1 MKKVY
6 ILLLAAIVLV
16 ACKERTSVS
25 EYQVL
30 SPVVTAFRPHEGEVG
45 TEITIEGENLTRVDS
60 VWIGETVVKIAYRI
74 SQRELVA
81 EVVSG
86 AKSGPITVSNTAGS
100 YTTGESFQV
109 SYSQPHID
117 RYPTEAT
124 VYDQVVLSGQNL
136 HFIQEVKI
144 DGQAVTIVAQRN
156 NELVFEVPFRDE
168 EEPVTLRFTYFDGEK
183 TCEFGP
189 EGATF
194 VVVKQKPEITQCPT
208 SLTKYQPVRM
218 EGVRL
223 QLIDA
228 LYIGDLKA
236 EIRLQNENTIEFDV
250 PSNYFDGPFTA
261 PLRAFYYET
270 KELIIVEN
278 FEVISDPNEPRYT
291 AYKGVTLSARSASG
305 GTEEAFFDA
314 DQGLVISSC
323 DAQDQMMAIDF
334 FLYDNTGYAQ
344 LYSPSNATNTLK
356 NYKCDGTSITAAD
369 PNAWSEFY
377 KTECLFRVLDPS
389 KELHKAVI
397 DAYEQGT
404 IIKLDDAF
412 FEGIDLPTGKA
423 PRVYESDEDRDAA
436 GSSHFSCHSYAW
448 GWVRNNTTG
457 KNGIIKITGVKAS
470 ADTGKTYEAT
480 FDMIWEK

>member
-1 MKKVY
+1 MKKVH
-6 ILLLAAIVLV
+6 IVLLAAVLLV
-16 ACKERTSVS
+16 ACKEETNVS
-25 EYQVL
+25 GYQVL
-30 SPVVTAFRPHEGEVG
+30 APVVSGFSPAEGEVG

-60 VWIGETVVKIAYRI
+60 VWIGETLVKIAYRV

-86 AKSGPITVSNTAGS
+86 AKSGPITVSNTAGRC
-100 YTTGESFQV
+100 TTTESFRV
-109 SYSQPHID
+109 NYSQPLID

-144 DGQAVTIVAQRN
+144 DGQSVTIVAQRN

-189 EGATF
+189 DGATF

-208 SLTKYQPVRM
+208 SLTKYQPARM
-218 EGVRL
+218 EGIRL

-236 EIRLQNENTIEFDV
+236 DIRLQNDNTIEFDV

-261 PLRAFYYET
+261 PLRAVYYET

-291 AYKGVTLSARSASG
+291 AYKGVTLSARVASG

-323 DAQDQMMAIDF
+323 DAQDQMTAIDF

-356 NYKCDGTSITAAD
+356 NYKCEGTSITAAD

-377 KTECLFRVLDPS
+377 KTECLFRVLDPN

-397 DAYEQGT
+397 DDYEAGT

-412 FEGIDLPTGKA
+412 FEGIDQPTGKA
-423 PRVYESDEDRDAA
+423 PRVYESDADRDAA

-457 KNGIIKITGVKAS
+457 KNGIIKIIGVKAN

-480 FDMIWEK
+480 FDIIWEK